1 MAEQVAVLAG
11 GCFWCTEAVFLDVVG
26 VKSVESG
33 YTGGTVAN
41 PTYKQVCGGDTGHAE
56 AIRITFDPEQL
67 SYDDLL
73 DIFFAT
79 HDPTQLNRQGNDVG
93 TQYRSAIFPLDD
105 EQEREARAAI
115 ERANADNGGRVVTTI
130 EPLGEWYPAEDY
142 HQDYWAGE
150 GQRNPYC
157 LAVIPPK
164 LQKLRK
170 SFQARAKSA
179 GGDAPKRLAARRRRS
194 LIAAPRPS
202 SGTGATAMRGL
213 ARRIGAGGA
222 GRTGAPRLRRDRP
235 TR

>member
-33 YTGGTVAN
+33 YMGGDVAR

-56 AIRITFDPEQL
+56 TIRITFDPDQV

-79 HDPTQLNRQGNDVG
+79 HDPTQLNRQGNDIG
-93 TQYRSAIFPLDD
+93 TQYRSTIFPLNE
-105 EQEREARAAI
+105 EQERKAHEAI
-115 ERANADNGGRVVTTI
+115 ERANDDHGGRVVTTI
-130 EPLGEWYPAEDY
+130 EQPGEWWPAEDY

-157 LAVIPPK
+157 VAMIPPK

-179 GGDAPKRLAARRRRS
+179 G
-194 LIAAPRPS
+194 
-202 SGTGATAMRGL
+202 ATA
-213 ARRIGAGGA
+213 
-222 GRTGAPRLRRDRP
+222 
-235 TR
+235 

>member
-33 YTGGTVAN
+33 YTGGKTPH

-56 AIRITFDPEQL
+56 TIRITFDPDQI

-79 HDPTQLNRQGNDVG
+79 HDPTQLNRQGNDIG
-93 TQYRSAIFPLDD
+93 TQYRSAIFPQDE
-105 EQEREARAAI
+105 EQERKARAAI
-115 ERANADNGGRVVTTI
+115 DRANQELGGRVVTTI
-130 EPLGEWYPAEDY
+130 EPMGEWWPAEDY

-170 SFQARAKSA
+170 SFQARTKSA
-179 GGDAPKRLAARRRRS
+179 GAA
-194 LIAAPRPS
+194 A
-202 SGTGATAMRGL
+202 
-213 ARRIGAGGA
+213 
-222 GRTGAPRLRRDRP
+222 
-235 TR
+235 